1 MLDVEP
7 HWSFQTQVDI
17 VLACCII
24 HNFIMGI
31 DPQDIITVTT
41 NAEIESQ
48 NQSVRSQQTQRQERD
63 ESREWTAKRDSIAHN
78 MWNDYIINNGMG
90 CSHCKIVFYV

>member
-7 HWSFQTQVDI
+7 HWSFQIQVDI

-41 NAEIESQ
+41 KAEIESQ
-48 NQSVRSQQTQRQERD
+48 NQSIRSQQTQRQERD
-63 ESREWTAKRDSIAHN
+63 ESREWTVKRDSIAHN
-78 MWNDYIINNGMG
+78 MCNDYIINGM
-90 CSHCKIVFYV
+90 